1 MRNIGVGVGR
11 LAIILAAF
19 ALAGRAQTPPNAT
32 SDLGGTSW
40 RLVAFLAGD
49 GTALTP
55 EDPSKYTI
63 AFDPAD
69 QVSLRI
75 DCNRGHATWISTAA
89 NQLQFGPLALTRAM
103 CPAGALNDRLV
114 KDWQNVRSYT
124 LKDHHLFLSL
134 MADGGTYEYEP
145 SAGPAPAAV
154 ALPIQPSALSALPA
168 TFVGTLPCADCPGI
182 RYQLNLNAD
191 HTFTSRM
198 TYQERNTSFD
208 ESGHWELSDNGKTV
222 VLTNDRG
229 RTEKFALRVVETL
242 RQLDSAGNEINSNFN
257 YELERA
263 PEFASLSG
271 GRAASPALENTSWK
285 LTGLGNSSVSAPS
298 PQREAYFLLDPA
310 NHRVSGSGGC
320 NRLMGSYEL
329 NGDQLKFG
337 PMAGTRMACLEG
349 IDSEQAFLK
358 SLAQV
363 NRWKITGQ
371 SLELFDSDGKVL
383 AQFKA
388 REN

>member
-1 MRNIGVGVGR
+1 
-11 LAIILAAF
+11 
-19 ALAGRAQTPPNAT
+19 
-32 SDLGGTSW
+32 
-40 RLVAFLAGD
+40 
-49 GTALTP
+49 
-55 EDPSKYTI
+55 
-63 AFDPAD
+63 
-69 QVSLRI
+69 
-75 DCNRGHATWISTAA
+75 
-89 NQLQFGPLALTRAM
+89 M
-103 CPAGALNDRLV
+103 CPAAALNDRLV

-124 LKDHHLFLSL
+124 LKGHHLFLSL

-154 ALPIQPSALSALPA
+154 ALPAQPSALSALPA

-198 TYQERNTSFD
+198 TYEERNTSFN
-208 ESGHWELSDNGKTV
+208 ESGRWELSGDGKTV
-222 VLTNDRG
+222 VLTNGRG
-229 RTEKFALRVVETL
+229 SKEKFALRVVETL

-263 PEFASLSG
+263 LEFAPLSG
-271 GRAASPALENTSWK
+271 GGAASATLENTSWR
-285 LTGLGNSSVSAPS
+285 LTSLGNTSVSAPS
-298 PQREAYFLLDPA
+298 PQREAYFILDPA

-329 NGDQLKFG
+329 NGELLKFG
-337 PMAGTRMACLEG
+337 QMAGTMMACPEG
-349 IDSEQAFLK
+349 MDTEQVFLK

-363 NRWKITGQ
+363 TRWKITGL
-371 SLELFDSDGKVL
+371 SLEFFDSGGKVL
-383 AQFKA
+383 AEFKA